1 MIYSLNFTSWEY
13 TLPDLLDQE
22 NQPLQ
27 NNSESIILFL
37 LHTLIPFSG
46 KRIGLKIPI
55 IKNSKK
61 KSLEKSLG
69 LLNDPVVQ

>member
-1 MIYSLNFTSWEY
+1 MIYPLNFTSWEY

-27 NNSESIILFL
+27 NNSESIIPFL
-37 LHTLIPFSG
+37 LHTSIPFSG
-46 KRIGLKIPI
+46 KKIGLKIPI